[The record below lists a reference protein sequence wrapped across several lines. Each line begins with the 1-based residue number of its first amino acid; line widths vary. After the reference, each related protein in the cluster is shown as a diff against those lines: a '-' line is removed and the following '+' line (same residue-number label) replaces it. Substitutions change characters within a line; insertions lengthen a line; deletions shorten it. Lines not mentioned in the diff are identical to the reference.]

1 MNIFEFKSYKDFLNF
16 YCEQERGAL
25 SRLAEA
31 GECQKSY
38 LSACLKGKG
47 QLSLDQAY
55 GMAEYLEF
63 SDFEQD
69 YFFLLIEKEKA
80 VTPKLRRR
88 LETKAKDMSHEAFR
102 LKNQQKDAVI
112 ITEGHSDIGVYYAN
126 WLMTAIHTLTS
137 VPRYQT
143 PAALAKRLNLPVEAV
158 APILSYL
165 LKAQL
170 IEKSADKYRWS
181 SANIHLADN
190 SAWIGVHH
198 SNWRSR
204 ATDNV
209 QKSDG
214 EATHYSAIQSFSE
227 EDFEKL
233 KRKIANFITDFN
245 KVSDPSDPEEA
256 FCLNIDLFRV

>member
-1 MNIFEFKSYKDFLNF
+1 MNIFEFKSYKDFLNS
-16 YCEQERGAL
+16 YCEQERGSL

-55 GMAEYLEF
+55 GMAEHLEL

-88 LETKAKDMSHEAFR
+88 LEAKAKDMARESFR
-102 LKNQQKDAVI
+102 LKNQQKDSLI
-112 ITEGHSDIGVYYAN
+112 ISEVSSDVGVYYAT
-126 WLMTAIHTLTS
+126 WLTTAIHTLTS
-137 VPRYQT
+137 IPRFQT
-143 PAALAKRLNLPVEAV
+143 APMLAKRLNLTIETVTPV
-158 APILSYL
+158 LNYL
-165 LKAQL
+165 LKMQM
-170 IEKSADKYRWS
+170 IEKSGDKYRWN

-190 SAWIGVHH
+190 STWISVHH
-198 SNWRSR
+198 SNWRTR
-204 ATDNV
+204 ATENI
-209 QKSDG
+209 QKHDK
-214 EATHYSAIQSFSE
+214 EATHYSAVQSFSE
-227 EDFEKL
+227 QDFEKL
-233 KRKIANFITDFN
+233 KRKIAGFITEFN